1 MRLRRRLPIFFGV
14 LLIAAAVTAAIQL
27 RKHAPPESARLLP
40 GADGFVYLNLKW
52 VRRTGVLGK
61 LAAVHHEADYQQFI
75 QNTGFEFERD
85 LDQAAFA
92 VHYPTAA
99 NGIPKTELR
108 FSEVFVGRI
117 DGSKL
122 RDYLLRLSA
131 KVENY
136 NSIEI
141 YSIPLDGRT
150 LRVAIL
156 GVGLVAASNY
166 PDPLLIRGVIDRSR
180 KLASPFGGPAFLR
193 RYFKEVPI
201 ASLGWAVF
209 NTDPGNP
216 AMPQNLSFLLTK
228 PAVLVASVRYL
239 GSVHLRAEAFTANDE
254 EARQLRERA
263 EAFLNIFHSAED
275 SAAQGTDPD
284 VKAFFNGLKVEQHR
298 NRAVLTAI
306 LPAAFLQKAISEP
319 ASEAPNTSQ
328 LEPHRDLTPSR
339 Q

>member
-1 MRLRRRLPIFFGV
+1 
-14 LLIAAAVTAAIQL
+14 
-27 RKHAPPESARLLP
+27 
-40 GADGFVYLNLKW
+40 
-52 VRRTGVLGK
+52 
-61 LAAVHHEADYQQFI
+61 VHHEADYQQFI

-122 RDYLLRLSA
+122 RDYLQRLST

-298 NRAVLTAI
+298 TRAVLTAI